1 VRAEEQTPFVLLVG
15 ADMDALT
22 DLARALRGEGIRVSL
37 ATGRAA
43 ATERAKSGGYHV
55 ILATRSVVEPDETGL
70 GLLDTLA
77 LELSEP
83 PPYIVLAEHEADL
96 GASAVATADVGEL
109 LRRIGEVVSRGPSS
123 MRPDTYAPSTFGLG
137 ETRLADLL
145 ATFSEEGR
153 TGTFT
158 IVTAHGSGEIRMHEG
173 DVVDAVYVRVEG
185 LKALARLAS
194 ERQGRATF
202 YPSKD
207 RVVRRMREP
216 TPALVAF
223 IVEHGHEMERL
234 TDALGGMGK
243 DTLLSTTGGTAPND
257 PSHVVRLVASKLRVP
272 ATLEELLDSVPAPD
286 AAVLAALVEIDHA
299 GRLRRMGK
307 VDGRVHLGAATEL
320 PLLRANAARARAP
333 GFAGPGR
340 IIMAATPS
348 RLSVLAHTIPSL
360 ADAIGAKDGQSQVP
374 VPHLIA
380 TLRLGDSVD
389 IDIVALPLVPAYSPL
404 WPLALAGASV
414 LVRLDAAASRPL
426 EDVCATHL
434 IPILEAQRVV
444 PGLDE
449 SNAMHVARLLRAA
462 IEATAFDG

>member
-1 VRAEEQTPFVLLVG
+1 MQAEERPMVLLVG
-15 ADMDALT
+15 ADVDALT
-22 DLARALRGEGIRVSL
+22 ALARALRGAGIHVSV

-43 ATERAKSGGYHV
+43 ACERAKSGGYHV

-77 LELSEP
+77 LELTEP

-96 GASAVATADVGEL
+96 GTSAVATDDFPEL
-109 LRRIGEVVSRGPSS
+109 MRRIDEVVSRGPSS
-123 MRPDTYAPSTFGLG
+123 MRPDSSAPSTFSLG
-137 ETRLADLL
+137 ETRLADLI
-145 ATFSEEGR
+145 ATFGEEAR

-158 IVTAHGSGEIRMHEG
+158 IVTARGSGEIRMQDG

-202 YPSKD
+202 FPSKD

-223 IVEHGHEMERL
+223 IVEHGHEMDRL
-234 TDALGGMGK
+234 TEALGGVGS
-243 DTLLSTTGGTAPND
+243 DTLLSTTGGNAPTD
-257 PSHVVRLVASKLRVP
+257 PSHLIRIVASKLRVP
-272 ATLEELLDSVPAPD
+272 ATLDELLDSVPAPD
-286 AAVLAALVEIDHA
+286 AAVLAALVEIDRT
-299 GRLRRMGK
+299 GRLRRMGR

-340 IIMAATPS
+340 IVMAATPS

-360 ADAIGAKDGQSQVP
+360 ADAVGAREGQSQVP
-374 VPHLIA
+374 VPHLLA

-389 IDIVALPLVPAYSPL
+389 VDIVALPLVPAYSPL

-462 IEATAFDG
+462 IETSAFDG